1 MHKQAQQGFT
11 LIELMI
17 VVAIIGILAAIALP
31 AYTQYTQKAK
41 FAEVIQATA
50 GMKTD
55 VEVCAQESGDLTTC
69 DGGANGVAANVA
81 STNSTKYTATVT
93 TQDGVITATAKTGVG
108 LQDTTTGSGY
118 TYVLTPALT
127 NGQVT
132 WTVSGTCITANI
144 CKAG

>member
-55 VEVCAQESGDLTTC
+55 VEVCAQESGDLANC
-69 DGGANGVAANVA
+69 DGGTNGVAANVA
-81 STNSTKYTATVT
+81 DTNSTKYTATVNT
-93 TQDGVITATAKTGVG
+93 ENGVITATAKTGVG
-108 LQDTTTGSGY
+108 LQDTNDDGY